1 MTSQLNP
8 EDQARVDQYL
18 DKPQR
23 QHSYRA
29 SNLWWL
35 LLGIWV
41 VLFGMGGVSYW
52 IASAHGVI

>member
-1 MTSQLNP
+1 MTSQLTP

-23 QHSYRA
+23 QHSHRA
-29 SNLWWL
+29 TNLWWV
-35 LLGIWV
+35 LLGIWI

-52 IASAHGVI
+52 IAASHGVI